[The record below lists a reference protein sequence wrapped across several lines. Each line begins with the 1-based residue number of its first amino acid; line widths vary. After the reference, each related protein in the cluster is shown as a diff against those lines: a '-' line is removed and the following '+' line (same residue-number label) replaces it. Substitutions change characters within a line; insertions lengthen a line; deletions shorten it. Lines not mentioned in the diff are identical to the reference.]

1 MMFSIS
7 ILDLINSEA
16 KQKVIRFLLTHD
28 ASMSEREIASVAGV
42 SHMSVNRILQD
53 LSSVNLVHYN
63 VVGKAHVW
71 KINAQSYIYRMLK
84 SIVQDVEV
92 LPDPLSEL
100 KRVIR
105 DGLPKNLVKQAILFG
120 SIIRKEE
127 KPDSDIDLFL
137 LVANADDKKRLEE
150 AVEALSITC
159 LEVFGNRLAPYIM
172 TEREYQQ
179 KKDLKI
185 KDAVER
191 GILVYPDNKKGSA

>member
-1 MMFSIS
+1 MIFSGS

-53 LSSVNLVHYN
+53 LSSVNFVDYQ

-71 KINAQSYIYRMLK
+71 KVNTQSYVYRMLK
-84 SIVQDVEV
+84 SLFQGVEA

-105 DGLPKNLVKQAILFG
+105 EGLPKNLVKQAVLFG
-120 SIIRKEE
+120 SIARKEE
-127 KPDSDIDLFL
+127 KADSDIDLFL
-137 LVANADDKKRLEE
+137 LTANAEDKQKLEE
-150 AVEALSITC
+150 SIEALSIAC
-159 LEVFGNRLAPYIM
+159 LDVFGNRLAPYIL
-172 TEREYQQ
+172 TEREYKE
-179 KKDLKI
+179 KKDLNI

-191 GILVYPDNKKGSA
+191 GILVIPSK

>member
-1 MMFSIS
+1 MFSGS

-16 KQKVIRFLLTHD
+16 KQKVVRFLLTHD
-28 ASMSEREIASVAGV
+28 AAMSEREIASVVGV

-53 LSSVNLVHYN
+53 LASVNLVNYK

-84 SIVQDVEV
+84 NLIQGVDV

-105 DGLPKNLVKQAILFG
+105 EGLPKNLVKQAVLFG
-120 SIIRKEE
+120 SIARKEE
-127 KPDSDIDLFL
+127 KPDSDIDLFVL
-137 LVANADDKKRLEE
+137 TANIDDKQKLEE
-150 AVEALSITC
+150 SIEALSITC
-159 LEVFGNRLAPYIM
+159 LEMFGNRLAPYIV
-172 TEREYQQ
+172 TEREYRD
-179 KKDLKI
+179 KKDLNI

-191 GILVYPDNKKGSA
+191 GILVIPTA